1 MQVPTPPH
9 THTSHTHLI
18 WPCVSPQALLLLLL
32 LLLLCVDAGSVLHR
46 EVSLAVVDILERL
59 DTFLRSLM
67 QYGCR
72 WVGHCGLTGWGVG
85 GALWGVGR
93 EWVVCSFHPCSVF
106 TSACNWYVVVL
117 PSPPL
122 TSPPFSPD
130 APGRVRQAADV
141 NETCDRTLR
150 SLSRGV

>member
-72 WVGHCGLTGWGVG
+72 WVGHCG
-85 GALWGVGR
+85 
-93 EWVVCSFHPCSVF
+93 EWAGSVC
-106 TSACNWYVVVL
+106 
-117 PSPPL
+117 
-122 TSPPFSPD
+122 
-130 APGRVRQAADV
+130 VR
-141 NETCDRTLR
+141 CI
-150 SLSRGV
+150 